1 MTIVTINEHDLDI
14 INQAKAII
22 AKYMQTGKKLCSPN
36 DVKDYLILNLGLL
49 DYEEFCVLYLNNQ
62 NQVIVFEKLF
72 RGTINETSVY
82 PREIAKQ
89 VICYNAISVILVH
102 NHPSGEAL
110 PSKED
115 VKLTQQIESVLS
127 LIDVKVLDH
136 FIVAKQKIVSMKELG
151 II

>member
-1 MTIVTINEHDLDI
+1 MTIVTINEHELDI

-22 AKYMQTGKKLCSPN
+22 AKYMHTGKKLCLPN

-102 NHPSGEAL
+102 NHPSGEPL

-136 FIVAKQKIVSMKELG
+136 FIVAKHKIVSMKELG

>member
-22 AKYMQTGKKLCSPN
+22 AKYIHTGKKLCCPN

-102 NHPSGEAL
+102 NHPSGEPL

-136 FIVAKQKIVSMKELG
+136 FIVAKHKIVSMKENG
-151 II
+151 NI

>member
-1 MTIVTINEHDLDI
+1 MTIVAINEHDLDI

-22 AKYMQTGKKLCSPN
+22 AKYIHTGKKLCSPN

-49 DYEEFCVLYLNNQ
+49 DYEEFSVLYLNNQ
-62 NQVIVFEKLF
+62 NQVITFEELF

-89 VICYNAISVILVH
+89 ALCYNAISVILVH
-102 NHPSGEAL
+102 NHPSGE
-110 PSKED
+110 PSPSRED
-115 VKLTQQIESVLS
+115 VKLTQQIEQVLS

-136 FIVAKQKIVSMKELG
+136 FIVAKHRIVSMKEQG
-151 II
+151 VI